1 MSYYVTQLKVKQQY
15 LYNLSVLSCFKP
27 TNRKKGAFIYTVI
40 SLVKCDKWHELLD
53 SDNCLLIALTK
64 TEWFDLHFLTNNS
77 MEDIKIEALFKL
89 SLKLNGSIHDIPD
102 LLIRLA
108 FIKLL
113 INAITLN

>member
-1 MSYYVTQLKVKQQY
+1 MITWH
-15 LYNLSVLSCFKP
+15 
-27 TNRKKGAFIYTVI
+27 

-53 SDNCLLIALTK
+53 SDNCLLTALTK
-64 TEWFDLHFLTNNS
+64 TEWFDSQFLTNNS

-108 FIKLL
+108 I
-113 INAITLN
+113 